1 MITCEQC
8 GKPEHKSKLKKKRY
22 CSPACVRQAKVSVG
36 EQVNELIIDSANG
49 QTNTKEL
56 NNKLETVTAS
66 NRVAIGDDK
75 MQIEVS
81 VAATAVQ
88 NLNNSNSQASN
99 ITTTTQNLLQ
109 PNDVTSA
116 SVNGIDTPQMINWTV
131 SDVCEFIK
139 NLPGC
144 SDYVDDFEQ
153 QEIDGQALLLLKE
166 NHLVNAMG
174 MKLGPALKIV
184 AAAAAANTS
193 ASATTATTNIT
204 PEREA
209 Q

>member
-1 MITCEQC
+1 
-8 GKPEHKSKLKKKRY
+8 
-22 CSPACVRQAKVSVG
+22 
-36 EQVNELIIDSANG
+36 
-49 QTNTKEL
+49 
-56 NNKLETVTAS
+56 
-66 NRVAIGDDK
+66 